1 MFQRSDYKRNARYF
15 LLTQW
20 VLFSLML
27 PPVANAECDRA
38 IDGSLK
44 CGPGYCMTG
53 KYAFV
58 WCSPY
63 EHGGVAADL
72 NGVIWAGKGKCAL
85 DAHGQVKC
93 SPFPEGSVRINP
105 LGDAKAGKGQCQTEQ
120 PVYYESRVFCSVL
133 KRGHVRVHID
143 GTIICEGG
151 CVLGIDAVSAVP
163 AIKGVGDE
171 SERITPRIQPFFRRY
186 R

>member
-1 MFQRSDYKRNARYF
+1 MRRLF
-15 LLTQW
+15 LTLTL
-20 VLFSLML
+20 VLIVFPAMAS
-27 PPVANAECDRA
+27 AECDRA

-53 KYAFV
+53 KDAEV

-63 EHGGVAADL
+63 EHGGVVADL
-72 NGVIWAGKGKCAL
+72 KGVIFAGKGECAL

-93 SPFPEGSVRINP
+93 SPFPEGGIKIDP
-105 LGDAKAGKGQCQTEQ
+105 LGDAKVGKGQCQTER
-120 PVYYESRVFCSVL
+120 PVYYESRAFCSVL
-133 KRGHVRVHID
+133 KRGHARVHID
-143 GTIICEGG
+143 GTVICEGG
-151 CVLGIDAVSAVP
+151 CVEGMNAVPAVP

-171 SERITPRIQPFFRRY
+171 TDRLRPRTLPFFRRS

>member
-1 MFQRSDYKRNARYF
+1 MRWLF
-15 LLTQW
+15 L
-20 VLFSLML
+20 SLILVSVGL
-27 PPVANAECDRA
+27 PDTATAECDRA
-38 IDGSLK
+38 IDGSFK

-53 KYAFV
+53 KDALV

-63 EHGGVAADL
+63 EHGGVTADL
-72 NGVIWAGKGKCAL
+72 HGVIWAGKGMCAL

-93 SPFPEGSVRINP
+93 SPFPEGGVRIDP
-105 LGDAKAGKGQCQTEQ
+105 LGEAKAGKGQCQTER

-133 KRGHVRVHID
+133 KRGHARVHID

-151 CVLGIDAVSAVP
+151 CVLGIDAVPAEP

-171 SERITPRIQPFFRRY
+171 PERLKPRIQPLFRRY